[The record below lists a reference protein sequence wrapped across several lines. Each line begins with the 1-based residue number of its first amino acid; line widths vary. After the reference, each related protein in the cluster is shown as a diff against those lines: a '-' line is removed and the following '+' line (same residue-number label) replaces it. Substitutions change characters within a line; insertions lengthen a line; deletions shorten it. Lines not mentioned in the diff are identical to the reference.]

1 MVTVLP
7 SCSKATAHPPT
18 FLAQDFSLPLR
29 AGSILSR
36 NHQGGYMRDRG
47 ANCPRD
53 QGRGRPWG
61 AQDHFSQEVSA
72 FRLEESG
79 THPGAPP
86 PTAPHGPEVSP
97 QGKKG
102 QLWPLEGRRC
112 PRMLLDGECHHHH
125 PPPPPRG
132 RAGRGVD
139 VGWWGRK
146 DRRGGGTEGTRGPG
160 GDGRPPPLKAK
171 VTSSEQTGW

>member
-36 NHQGGYMRDRG
+36 NHQGYMRDWG

-53 QGRGRPWG
+53 QGRGWPWG
-61 AQDHFSQEVSA
+61 AQDHFSQEVST
-72 FRLEESG
+72 FRLEEPSI
-79 THPGAPP
+79 HSGAPP
-86 PTAPHGPEVSP
+86 PTARHGPAVSP
-97 QGKKG
+97 EGKNG

-112 PRMLLDGECHHHH
+112 PGCCWMESAATTTTHHH
-125 PPPPPRG
+125 PPGEGRERSGCGVVGKEGQEGWGNRRNQRPWEGREAPPP
-132 RAGRGVD
+132 
-139 VGWWGRK
+139 
-146 DRRGGGTEGTRGPG
+146 
-160 GDGRPPPLKAK
+160 KAK

>member
-36 NHQGGYMRDRG
+36 NHQGYMRDWG

-53 QGRGRPWG
+53 QGRGWPWG
-61 AQDHFSQEVSA
+61 AQDHFSQEVST
-72 FRLEESG
+72 FRLEEPSI
-79 THPGAPP
+79 HSGAPP
-86 PTAPHGPEVSP
+86 PTARHGPAVSP
-97 QGKKG
+97 EGKNG

-112 PRMLLDGECHHHH
+112 PRMLLDGERRHHHH
-125 PPPPPRG
+125 PPPPP
-132 RAGRGVD
+132 
-139 VGWWGRK
+139 
-146 DRRGGGTEGTRGPG
+146 GGGQGEEWMWGGGEGRTGGVGEQKEPEALGGTGGP
-160 GDGRPPPLKAK
+160 P
-171 VTSSEQTGW
+171 T